1 MVRLFVAAYL
11 ATLAI
16 AACGASGDPGAPG
29 PVYGTPAVQSA
40 KPTPAGTGTYKEQDP
55 GYGY

>member
-1 MVRLFVAAYL
+1 MVRLLVAAYL
-11 ATLAI
+11 AGLAI
-16 AACGASGDPGAPG
+16 AACGAAGEPGAPG
-29 PVYGTPAVQSA
+29 PVNVTPAVQTA

>member
-1 MVRLFVAAYL
+1 MARLLIAAYL
-11 ATLAI
+11 ATLVL
-16 AACGASGDPGAPG
+16 AACGAGAEPGAPA
-29 PVYGTPAVQSA
+29 PANVTPAVQPA